1 MPPASGQA
9 RLGGQPSWRH
19 VLAVPRPPGTV
30 GRGRRG
36 GPWTR
41 SPARQGPCGDRPG
54 TLRAQARPG
63 SALRPC
69 RPSAGILTFK
79 NGGLSGPSACL
90 ANTCTASTAGRQRA
104 PRPLLWGPPPQQ
116 TVPCPGTSYRTP
128 PSNRESS
135 PNCREPLSQ
144 QQHRW
149 GEHGPGTGP
158 WRRSAEQGWTAA
170 TPRSAEGEA
179 GGACLTTPDEEG
191 TSAGVGNAGRGRRA
205 ASSPGSLGQ

>member
-19 VLAVPRPPGTV
+19 VRAVPRPPGTV

-36 GPWTR
+36 GARTR
-41 SPARQGPCGDRPG
+41 SPARKGPCGDRPG

-63 SALRPC
+63 PALRPC

-135 PNCREPLSQ
+135 PNCREPLPH

-179 GGACLTTPDEEG
+179 GGACLTTPDAEG

-205 ASSPGSLGQ
+205 ASSPGSLGR